1 MSFRGSSATSP
12 IMETDMCTAFTH
24 ITELV
29 FDIVTIPTFIEQVV
43 YVAASRTLQKTLT
56 AVAEYTHS
64 SDIAVAL

>member
-29 FDIVTIPTFIEQVV
+29 FDVVTIPTFIEQVV
-43 YVAASRTLQKTLT
+43 
-56 AVAEYTHS
+56 
-64 SDIAVAL
+64 

>member
-29 FDIVTIPTFIEQVV
+29 FDIVTISTFIEQVV
-43 YVAASRTLQKTLT
+43 
-56 AVAEYTHS
+56 
-64 SDIAVAL
+64 